1 MLPFLTALVS
11 AAFAVAVLVR
21 YQRSR
26 RTALVAWGIGLALF
40 AIAALAGAL
49 ARNGEPTETE
59 YRAFYVF
66 GAIVNVAWLGLGTI
80 YIVAP
85 RFGRVALALVVLLTV
100 VSAYAVWTT
109 PVDLRVALDSG
120 RGFPDGSSP
129 RILAA
134 IGSGVG
140 SLVLF
145 GGALWSAWVFA
156 TKRRNG
162 RRALSNIVIAV
173 GVLIVAAG
181 GTATFT
187 GASGILEAAN
197 LVGVSAM
204 FVGFLIA

>member
-1 MLPFLTALVS
+1 MLPLLTALVS
-11 AAFAVAVLVR
+11 AAFAVAVILR

-26 RTALVAWGIGLALF
+26 RTALLAWGIGLSLF

-49 ARNGEPTETE
+49 ARTGEATETE
-59 YRAFYVF
+59 YRVFYLF

-85 RFGRVALALVVLLTV
+85 RFGRAALALVLLLTAAA
-100 VSAYAVWTT
+100 AYAVFTT

-120 RGFPDGSSP
+120 RGFPDGSLP

-145 GGALWSAWVFA
+145 GGALWSAWQFM
-156 TKRRNG
+156 TKRHNG
-162 RRALSNIVIAV
+162 RRALSNIVIAI

-187 GASGILEAAN
+187 GASGILELAN
-197 LVGVSAM
+197 LVGVSVM
-204 FVGFLIA
+204 FAGFFLA